1 MLEWLGLNVGPSKD
15 CSHLAPQQYYI
26 FNEYWSSA
34 GKYFKSISLIISSP
48 GQQDVA
54 IELAK
59 PFTQPWDKE
68 GSEGRHRF
76 NAKKNLHCLINYFSS
91 PEYGMGSCTVQKVKL
106 SLARKIFS
114 RLVKCGLYLIILHI
128 CSIQQNTTFE
138 ACLNSPVAGISI
150 AGLQLS
156 HCRILQV
163 NNVVTFA
170 SMANVPA
177 TKS

>member
-1 MLEWLGLNVGPSKD
+1 
-15 CSHLAPQQYYI
+15 
-26 FNEYWSSA
+26 
-34 GKYFKSISLIISSP
+34 
-48 GQQDVA
+48 
-54 IELAK
+54 
-59 PFTQPWDKE
+59 
-68 GSEGRHRF
+68 
-76 NAKKNLHCLINYFSS
+76 
-91 PEYGMGSCTVQKVKL
+91 MGSCTVQKVKL

-170 SMANVPA
+170 SMPNVPA
-177 TKS
+177 TKSWNKRRNKARKMQRSEDAIIMKSFGESCGAKGDNSVCCILFVCCPFLASFCSLPLLP